1 LVKKQRGSISWS
13 IKKNRWLKNVNVIIH
28 GLSTRT
34 QAKDRDRAI
43 VDTKK
48 ATVSSEVREQA
59 SSTKKT
65 SAHAPVSNL
74 EPSQQL
80 ETISDR
86 EMPQS
91 ERGRSTIR
99 QEGGCATGDVNDAV
113 ITINSK
119 RAQATAILTVYSP
132 ILHREII

>member
-1 LVKKQRGSISWS
+1 MSDMGPHRIP
-13 IKKNRWLKNVNVIIH
+13 
-28 GLSTRT
+28 
-34 QAKDRDRAI
+34 AEPDRKVVEYAI
-43 VDTKK
+43 
-48 ATVSSEVREQA
+48 AVSSEVREQA